1 MFLSRFRVRGYKCL
15 EDVDVALT
23 PIHVLIGPSDSGKT
37 SLLEAISAFYG
48 RLKTPA
54 TQWFPAVANPRELIT
69 HGSSVPTIDL
79 AGQWSEMPPPGGPP
93 LPAAGY
99 GYSILVPPS
108 GANFAIMDQWVR
120 PRAGKD
126 PQSGLTRVAIAFPHG
141 AGPAK
146 AEDRAAVQAT
156 FRDTVQ
162 KMLEP
167 APVYRLDPRR
177 WPNRPRSIPRARPDG
192 CRWPRP
198 ARSLGRDRPAASR
211 AVCGDRGRILPLG
224 AAVSRSRRAVGSAG
238 DEEEIAARPPSRTR
252 TNRPPEDW
260 SSKPVRA
267 GSWQHARFL
276 RVRCFC

>member
-15 EDVDVALT
+15 EDVEVALT
-23 PIHVLIGPSDSGKT
+23 PIHVLIGPGDSGKT

-54 TQWFPAVANPRELIT
+54 TQWFPAVAGARDLIT

-79 AGQWSEMPPPGGPP
+79 AGQWSEVPPPGSPP

-108 GANFAIMDQWVR
+108 GTNFGIMDQWVR
-120 PRAGKD
+120 PRAGND
-126 PQSGLTRVAIAFPHG
+126 PQSGLARAAIAFPHG

-146 AEDRAAVQAT
+146 AEDRAAQAT

-162 KMLEP
+162 KMLQP

-177 WPNRPRSIPRARPDG
+177 LAEPAEIDPSRCGPMAADG
-192 CRWPRP
+192 HGLPVLLDEIAQRHPQRFAEIQAEFCRLAPQYRG
-198 ARSLGRDRPAASR
+198 LG
-211 AVCGDRGRILPLG
+211 LQ
-224 AAVSRSRRAVGSAG
+224 VGTVA
-238 DEEEIAARPPSRTR
+238 DQEEIAAGPPAGLRGTDRPRIGLR
-252 TNRPPEDW
+252 NLLGPE
-260 SSKPVRA
+260 A
-267 GSWQHARFL
+267 GGA
-276 RVRCFC
+276 